1 MTTIKLSFRNI
12 KKSFKDYAIYFFTLI
27 LGVAIFYV
35 FNSIESQTVLLDVT
49 NSTHKVI
56 DLMTNM
62 LSGASVFVAFILGF
76 LIIYAS
82 RFLIKRR
89 NKEFG
94 IYMLLG
100 MSKRKISMILFF
112 ETILI
117 GIISLAVGLGLGVLL
132 SQLMSM
138 LVANMFEADMTKYEF
153 IFSSQAC
160 IKTIIYFGIMYVIVM
175 LFNTVNIGKC
185 KLIDLIQTNKKSEK
199 VKMKNPMLCTIVF
212 IISAIALGYAYYMVT
227 GGINET
233 IKPPEDI
240 FKPIVIGAVSTFFIF
255 WSLSGLILK
264 IVTSMKNLY
273 VKGLNTFTFRQLSS
287 KINSTVFSMT
297 IISLMLFVTICV
309 LSSALSLKNSMTANL
324 DELAPADI
332 QLEKR
337 VLNEDWLDQGYNEEQ
352 IKNSKLSI
360 REILEKFDFNIDSY
374 LEESVEYN
382 LYQTEELT
390 FGDTLG
396 DNWET
401 IKNTYTSLI
410 PYNVPY
416 NVADDIMTI
425 SDYNKVAKFY
435 GNEEY
440 TINEDEYI
448 IVADYDSMI
457 EIRNVALK
465 DNQEITVFG
474 HTLKPKYNECQYGFV
489 EMASNHINSGII
501 IVPDDIVDD
510 NYIVYNSIIGNYY
523 TDSLDEQREIQEQ
536 IKNLVN
542 NPISL
547 EYNLPSINSK
557 VDISEASIGTGALV
571 TFLGLYLGI
580 VFLIASVAI
589 LALKELTESTDNKE
603 RYNML
608 RKLGADEKMINKSL
622 FRQIAIF
629 FMFPLLI
636 AIIHSI
642 FGITFCSYIIE
653 TFGNEQLLPSI
664 IMTAIFIVVFYGG
677 YFLITYLSSKNII
690 KENRNAREY

>member
-49 NSTHKVI
+49 NSTHEVI

-233 IKPPEDI
+233 IKTPEDI

-287 KINSTVFSMT
+287 KINTTVFSMT

-332 QLEKR
+332 QLTISVKDD
-337 VLNEDWLDQGYNEEQ
+337 DWLDQGYNEKQ
-352 IKNSKLSI
+352 IENSKLGV
-360 REILEKFDFNIDSY
+360 RKNLEALNFNIDNY
-374 LEESVEYN
+374 FNESVEYN
-382 LYQTEELT
+382 IYRTKDLV
-390 FGDTLG
+390 FDDTLG
-396 DNWET
+396 DSKKEVEES
-401 IKNTYTSLI
+401 YLTSMI
-410 PYNVPY
+410 PYSVEEM
-416 NVADDIMTI
+416 IMTI
-425 SDYNKVAKFY
+425 SDYNNVAKIY
-435 GNEEY
+435 NNEEY
-440 TINEDEYI
+440 SLNDNEYMI
-448 IVADYDSMI
+448 IADYDSMVQ
-457 EIRNVALK
+457 IRNIALK
-465 DNQEITVFG
+465 NNEEITVFG
-474 HTLKPKYNECQYGFV
+474 HTLKPKYNECKDGFV
-489 EMASNHINSGII
+489 DMSSNHINSGII
-501 IVPDDIVDD
+501 IVPDNVVDE
-510 NYIVYNSIIGNYY
+510 NYKAYNSIIGNYK
-523 TDSLDEQREIQEQ
+523 TESVDEQRNIEET
-536 IKNLVN
+536 IKGLIN
-542 NPISL
+542 NPLS
-547 EYNLPSINSK
+547 EKYNLPTVNTRL
-557 VDISEASIGTGALV
+557 DISEASIGLGALV

-603 RYNML
+603 RYKML

-642 FGITFCSYIIE
+642 FGIKFCSYIIS
-653 TFGNEQLLPSI
+653 TFGNEQLLNSI
-664 IMTAIFIVVFYGG
+664 IMTAVFIVVIYGG
-677 YFLITYLSSKNII
+677 YFLITYLCSKNII
-690 KENRNAREY
+690 KEK

>member
-49 NSTHKVI
+49 NSTHEVI

-233 IKPPEDI
+233 IKTPEDI

-287 KINSTVFSMT
+287 KINTTVFSMT

-410 PYNVPY
+410 PYNV
-416 NVADDIMTI
+416 ADDIMTI

-489 EMASNHINSGII
+489 EMACNHINSGII

>member
-49 NSTHKVI
+49 NSTHEVI

-287 KINSTVFSMT
+287 KINTTVFSMT

-410 PYNVPY
+410 PY

-557 VDISEASIGTGALV
+557 VDISEASIGIGALV

-589 LALKELTESTDNKE
+589 LDLKELTESTDNKE
-603 RYNML
+603 RYIML

-622 FRQIAIF
+622 FIQIAIF

>member
-49 NSTHKVI
+49 ESTYEVI
-56 DLMTNM
+56 GMMTTM
-62 LSGASVFVAFILGF
+62 LSAASVFVAFILGF

-153 IFSSQAC
+153 IFSPDSC
-160 IKTIIYFGIMYVIVM
+160 IKTLIYFGIMYVIVM
-175 LFNTVNIGKC
+175 LFNAINVGKC
-185 KLIDLIQTNKKSEK
+185 KLIDLIQTSKKSETIK
-199 VKMKNPMLCTIVF
+199 LKNPLLCTVVF
-212 IISAIALGYAYYMVT
+212 ILSVVALGYAYYMVT

-233 IKPPEDI
+233 VKTPEDI
-240 FKPIVIGAVSTFFIF
+240 LKPIVIGAISTFFIF

-264 IVTSMKNLY
+264 IVMGMKNLY
-273 VKGLNTFTFRQLSS
+273 VKGLNAFTFRQVSS
-287 KINSTVFSMT
+287 KINTTVFSMT

-309 LSSALSLKNSMTANL
+309 LSSSLSLKNSMTANL

-332 QLEKR
+332 QLTISVKDD
-337 VLNEDWLDQGYNEEQ
+337 DWLDQGYNESQ
-352 IKNSKLSI
+352 IENSKLGV
-360 REILEKFDFNIDSY
+360 RKNLEALNFNIDNY
-374 LEESVEYN
+374 FNESVEYN
-382 LYQTEELT
+382 IYRTKDLV
-390 FGDTLG
+390 FDDTLG
-396 DNWET
+396 DSKKEVEES
-401 IKNTYTSLI
+401 YLTSMI
-410 PYNVPY
+410 PYSVEEM
-416 NVADDIMTI
+416 IMTI
-425 SDYNKVAKFY
+425 SDYNNVAKIY
-435 GNEEY
+435 NNEEY
-440 TINEDEYI
+440 SLNDNEYM
-448 IVADYDSMI
+448 IVADYDSMVQ
-457 EIRNVALK
+457 IRNIALK
-465 DNQEITVFG
+465 NNEEITVFG
-474 HTLKPKYNECQYGFV
+474 HTLKPKYNECKDGFV
-489 EMASNHINSGII
+489 DMSSNHINSGII
-501 IVPDDIVDD
+501 IVPDSVVD
-510 NYIVYNSIIGNYY
+510 NNFKAYNSIIGNYK
-523 TDSLDEQREIQEQ
+523 TESLDEQRDIENT
-536 IKNLVN
+536 IKNLIN
-542 NPISL
+542 NPLS
-547 EYNLPSINSK
+547 EQYNLPTVNTRL
-557 VDISEASIGTGALV
+557 DISEASIGLGALV

-589 LALKELTESTDNKE
+589 LALKELTESADNKE
-603 RYNML
+603 RYKML

-629 FMFPLLI
+629 FIFPLLI

-642 FGITFCSYIIE
+642 FGITFCSYIIS

-664 IMTAIFIVVFYGG
+664 IMTAIFIVVIYGG
-677 YFLITYLSSKNII
+677 YFLITYLCSKNII
-690 KENRNAREY
+690 KEN

>member
-35 FNSIESQTVLLDVT
+35 FNSIESQTVLLVVT

-287 KINSTVFSMT
+287 KINTTVFSMT

-410 PYNVPY
+410 PYNV
-416 NVADDIMTI
+416 ADDIMTI

-489 EMASNHINSGII
+489 EMACNHMNSGII

>member
-49 NSTHKVI
+49 NSTHEVI

-199 VKMKNPMLCTIVF
+199 VKMKNPMICTIVF

-287 KINSTVFSMT
+287 KINTTVFSMT

-410 PYNVPY
+410 PY

-557 VDISEASIGTGALV
+557 VDISEASIGIGALV

-664 IMTAIFIVVFYGG
+664 IMTAIFIVVIYGG
-677 YFLITYLSSKNII
+677 YFLITYLCSKNII
-690 KENRNAREY
+690 KENRNGREY

>member
-49 NSTHKVI
+49 QSTYEVI
-56 DLMTNM
+56 EMMTNM
-62 LSGASVFVAFILGF
+62 LSAASVFVAFILGF

-82 RFLIKRR
+82 RFLMKRR

-100 MSKRKISMILFF
+100 MSKRKISMVLFF

-117 GIISLAVGLGLGVLL
+117 GIISLVVGLGIGVLL

-138 LVANMFEADMTKYEF
+138 LVANLFEADMTRYEF
-153 IFSSQAC
+153 IFSSNAC
-160 IKTIIYFGIMYVIVM
+160 IKTLIYFGIMYVIVM
-175 LFNTVNIGKC
+175 LLNSINVGKC
-185 KLIDLIQTNKKSEK
+185 KLIDLIQTSKKSET
-199 VKMKNPMLCTIVF
+199 VKMKNPMVCTIVF
-212 IISAIALGYAYYMVT
+212 MILAIALGYAYYMVT

-233 IKPPEDI
+233 IKTPEDI
-240 FKPIVIGAVSTFFIF
+240 LKPIIIGAVSTFFIF

-264 IVTSMKNLY
+264 IVMSMKNLY
-273 VKGLNTFTFRQLSS
+273 VKGLNTFTLRQVSS
-287 KINSTVFSMT
+287 KINTTVFSMT
-297 IISLMLFVTICV
+297 MISLMLFVTICV
-309 LSSALSLKNSMTANL
+309 LSSALSLKNSMTVNL

-410 PYNVPY
+410 PY

-557 VDISEASIGTGALV
+557 VDISEASIGIGALV

-603 RYNML
+603 RYMML

-629 FMFPLLI
+629 FMFPLLV

-642 FGITFCSYIIE
+642 FGITFCSYIIS

-664 IMTAIFIVVFYGG
+664 ILTAIFIVVIYGG
-677 YFLITYLSSKNII
+677 YFLITYLCSKNII
-690 KENRNAREY
+690 KEK

>member
-49 NSTHKVI
+49 NSTHEVI
-56 DLMTNM
+56 DLMTKM

-233 IKPPEDI
+233 IKTPEDI

-287 KINSTVFSMT
+287 KINTTVFSMT

-410 PYNVPY
+410 PY

-557 VDISEASIGTGALV
+557 VDISEASIGIGALV

-677 YFLITYLSSKNII
+677 YFLITYLYSKNII

>member
-1 MTTIKLSFRNI
+1 MTTFKLSLKNI

-27 LGVAIFYV
+27 LGVGIFYV

-49 NSTHKVI
+49 ESTYEII
-56 DLMTNM
+56 DIMTNM
-62 LSGASVFVAFILGF
+62 LSGVSVFVAFILGF

-82 RFLIKRR
+82 RFLMKRR

-112 ETILI
+112 ETVLI
-117 GIISLAVGLGLGVLL
+117 GVISLVIGLGLGAAL

-138 LVANMFEADMTKYEF
+138 LVASMFEADMTRYEF
-153 IFSSQAC
+153 IFSTDAC
-160 IKTIIYFGIMYVIVM
+160 VKTLIYFGIMYVIVM
-175 LFNTVNIGKC
+175 LFNAINVGKC
-185 KLIDLIQTNKKSEK
+185 KLIDLIQNSKKSEK
-199 VKMKNPMLCTIVF
+199 VKMKNQMLCTIVF

-233 IKPPEDI
+233 IKTSKDI
-240 FKPIVIGAVSTFFIF
+240 VKPIIIGGISTFFIF

-264 IVTSMKNLY
+264 IVMSMKNLY
-273 VKGLNTFTFRQLSS
+273 VKGLNTFTLRQVSS
-287 KINSTVFSMT
+287 QINTTVFSMT

-332 QLEKR
+332 QLSKR
-337 VLNEDWLDQGYNEEQ
+337 VLDEGWLDQGYTEEQ
-352 IKNSKLSI
+352 IKNSKLSV
-360 REILEKFDFNIDSY
+360 RETLENLDFNIDSY
-374 LEESVEYN
+374 LKESVEYN
-382 LYQTEELT
+382 VYQTDNLT
-390 FGDTLG
+390 FADTLG
-396 DNWET
+396 DDLET
-401 IKNTYTSLI
+401 IKSTFTSMI
-410 PYNVPY
+410 PYNMPEE
-416 NVADDIMTI
+416 IMKL
-425 SDYNKVAKFY
+425 SDYNKVARFY

-440 TINEDEYI
+440 TLEKNEYMI
-448 IVADYDSMI
+448 IADYDSMVN
-457 EIRNVALK
+457 IRNIALK
-465 DNQEITVFG
+465 NNEQITIFG
-474 HTLKPKYNECQYGFV
+474 YTLVPKYQECKYGFT
-489 EMASNHINSGII
+489 EMASNHINAGII
-501 IVPDDIVDD
+501 IVPDEIIDE
-510 NYIVYNSIIGNYY
+510 NYITYNFIIGNYY
-523 TDSLDEQREIQEQ
+523 TDSIDEQKEIQEQ

-542 NPISL
+542 KPL
-547 EYNLPSINSK
+547 AEKYNLPSMNSR
-557 VDISEASIGTGALV
+557 VDISEASIGLGALV

-589 LALKELTESTDNKE
+589 LALKELTESADNKE
-603 RYNML
+603 RYKIL

-642 FGITFCSYIIE
+642 FGISFCSYIIS

-664 IMTAIFIVVFYGG
+664 IMTAVFIVVIYGG
-677 YFLITYLSSKNII
+677 YFLITYLCSKNII
-690 KENRNAREY
+690 KER

>member
-49 NSTHKVI
+49 ESTYEVI
-56 DLMTNM
+56 GMMTTM
-62 LSGASVFVAFILGF
+62 LSAASVFVAFILGF

-138 LVANMFEADMTKYEF
+138 LVANMFEADMTKYQF
-153 IFSSQAC
+153 IFSQDAC
-160 IKTIIYFGIMYVIVM
+160 IKTLIYFGIMYVIVM
-175 LFNTVNIGKC
+175 LFNAINVGKC
-185 KLIDLIQTNKKSEK
+185 KLIDLIQTSKKSETIK
-199 VKMKNPMLCTIVF
+199 LKNLLLCTVVF
-212 IISAIALGYAYYMVT
+212 ILSVVALGYAYYMVT

-233 IKPPEDI
+233 VKTPEDI
-240 FKPIVIGAVSTFFIF
+240 LKPIVIGAISTFFIF

-264 IVTSMKNLY
+264 IVMGMKNLY
-273 VKGLNTFTFRQLSS
+273 VKGLNAFTFRQVSS
-287 KINSTVFSMT
+287 KINTTVFSMT

-309 LSSALSLKNSMTANL
+309 LSSSLSLKNSMTANL

-332 QLEKR
+332 QLTISVKDD
-337 VLNEDWLDQGYNEEQ
+337 DWLDQGYNEKQ
-352 IKNSKLSI
+352 IENSKLGV
-360 REILEKFDFNIDSY
+360 RKNLEALNFNIDNY
-374 LEESVEYN
+374 FNESVEYN
-382 LYQTEELT
+382 IYRTEDLV
-390 FGDTLG
+390 FDDTLG
-396 DNWET
+396 DSKKEVEES
-401 IKNTYTSLI
+401 YLTSMI
-410 PYNVPY
+410 PYSVEEM
-416 NVADDIMTI
+416 IMTV
-425 SDYNKVAKFY
+425 SDYNNVAKIY
-435 GNEEY
+435 NNEEY
-440 TINEDEYI
+440 SLNDNEYM
-448 IVADYDSMI
+448 IVADYDSMVQ
-457 EIRNVALK
+457 IRNIALK
-465 DNQEITVFG
+465 NNEEITVFG
-474 HTLKPKYNECQYGFV
+474 HTLKPKYNECKDGFV
-489 EMASNHINSGII
+489 DMSSNHINSGII
-501 IVPDDIVDD
+501 VIPDNVVDE
-510 NYIVYNSIIGNYY
+510 NYKAYNSIIGNYK
-523 TDSLDEQREIQEQ
+523 TESVDEQRKIEET
-536 IKNLVN
+536 IKGLIN
-542 NPISL
+542 NPLS
-547 EYNLPSINSK
+547 EQYNLPTINTRL
-557 VDISEASIGTGALV
+557 DISEASIGLGALV

-603 RYNML
+603 RYKML

-629 FMFPLLI
+629 FMFPLLV

-642 FGITFCSYIIE
+642 FGIKFCSYIIS
-653 TFGNEQLLPSI
+653 TFGNEQLLNSI
-664 IMTAIFIVVFYGG
+664 IMTAVFIVVIYGG
-677 YFLITYLSSKNII
+677 YFLITYLCSKNII
-690 KENRNAREY
+690 KEK

>member
-49 NSTHKVI
+49 NSTHEVI

-287 KINSTVFSMT
+287 KINTTVFSMT

-410 PYNVPY
+410 PY

-677 YFLITYLSSKNII
+677 YFLITYLYSKNII

>member
-49 NSTHKVI
+49 NSTHEVI

-287 KINSTVFSMT
+287 KINTTVFSMT

-410 PYNVPY
+410 PYNV
-416 NVADDIMTI
+416 ADDIMTI

-489 EMASNHINSGII
+489 EMACNHMNSGII

-557 VDISEASIGTGALV
+557 VDISEASIGIGALV

-664 IMTAIFIVVFYGG
+664 IMTAIFIVVIYGG
-677 YFLITYLSSKNII
+677 YFLITYLYSKNII

>member
-49 NSTHKVI
+49 ESTYEVI
-56 DLMTNM
+56 GMMTTM
-62 LSGASVFVAFILGF
+62 LSAASVFVAFILGF

-117 GIISLAVGLGLGVLL
+117 GIISLAVGLGLGILL

-138 LVANMFEADMTKYEF
+138 LVANMFEADMTKYQF
-153 IFSSQAC
+153 IFSQDAC
-160 IKTIIYFGIMYVIVM
+160 IKTLIYFGIMYVIVM
-175 LFNTVNIGKC
+175 LFNAINVGKC
-185 KLIDLIQTNKKSEK
+185 KLIDLIQTSKKSETIK
-199 VKMKNPMLCTIVF
+199 LKNLLLCTVVF
-212 IISAIALGYAYYMVT
+212 ILSVVALGYAYYMVT

-233 IKPPEDI
+233 VKTPEDI
-240 FKPIVIGAVSTFFIF
+240 LKPIVIGAISTFFIF

-264 IVTSMKNLY
+264 IVMGMKNLY
-273 VKGLNTFTFRQLSS
+273 VKGLNAFTFRQVSS
-287 KINSTVFSMT
+287 KINTTVFSMT

-309 LSSALSLKNSMTANL
+309 LSSSLSLKNSMTANL

-332 QLEKR
+332 QLTISVKDD
-337 VLNEDWLDQGYNEEQ
+337 DWLNQGYNEKQ
-352 IKNSKLSI
+352 IANSKLGV
-360 REILEKFDFNIDSY
+360 RKNLEALNFNIDNY
-374 LEESVEYN
+374 FNKSVEYN
-382 LYQTEELT
+382 IYRTEDLV
-390 FGDTLG
+390 FDDTLG
-396 DNWET
+396 DSKKEVEES
-401 IKNTYTSLI
+401 YLTSMI
-410 PYNVPY
+410 PYSVEEM
-416 NVADDIMTI
+416 IMTV
-425 SDYNKVAKFY
+425 SDYNNVAKIY
-435 GNEEY
+435 NNEEY
-440 TINEDEYI
+440 SLNDNEYM
-448 IVADYDSMI
+448 IVADYDSMVQ
-457 EIRNVALK
+457 IRNIALK
-465 DNQEITVFG
+465 NNEEITVFG
-474 HTLKPKYNECQYGFV
+474 HTLKPKYNECKDGFV
-489 EMASNHINSGII
+489 DMSSNHINSGII
-501 IVPDDIVDD
+501 VIPDNVVDE
-510 NYIVYNSIIGNYY
+510 NYKAYNSIIGNYK
-523 TDSLDEQREIQEQ
+523 TESVDEQRKIEEI
-536 IKNLVN
+536 IKGLIN
-542 NPISL
+542 NPLS
-547 EYNLPSINSK
+547 EQYNLPTINTRL
-557 VDISEASIGTGALV
+557 DISEASIGLGALV

-603 RYNML
+603 RYKML

-642 FGITFCSYIIE
+642 FGIKFCSYIIS
-653 TFGNEQLLPSI
+653 TFGNEQLLNSI
-664 IMTAIFIVVFYGG
+664 IMTAVFIVVIYGG
-677 YFLITYLSSKNII
+677 YFLITYLCSKNII
-690 KENRNAREY
+690 KEK

>member
-199 VKMKNPMLCTIVF
+199 VKMKNPMICTIVF

-264 IVTSMKNLY
+264 AVMSMKNLY

-287 KINSTVFSMT
+287 KINTTVFSMT

-410 PYNVPY
+410 PYNV
-416 NVADDIMTI
+416 ADDIMTI

-489 EMASNHINSGII
+489 EMASNHMNSGII

>member
-287 KINSTVFSMT
+287 KINTTVFSMT

-410 PYNVPY
+410 PYNV
-416 NVADDIMTI
+416 ADDIMTI

-489 EMASNHINSGII
+489 EMASNHMNSGII

>member
-49 NSTHKVI
+49 QSTYEVI
-56 DLMTNM
+56 EMMTNM
-62 LSGASVFVAFILGF
+62 LSAASVFVAFILGF

-82 RFLIKRR
+82 RFLMKRR

-100 MSKRKISMILFF
+100 MSKRKISMVLFF

-117 GIISLAVGLGLGVLL
+117 GIISLVVGLGIGVLL

-287 KINSTVFSMT
+287 KINTTVFSMT

-410 PYNVPY
+410 PY

-557 VDISEASIGTGALV
+557 VDISEASIGIGALV

>member
-49 NSTHKVI
+49 NSTHEVI

-233 IKPPEDI
+233 INPPEDI

-287 KINSTVFSMT
+287 KINTTVFSMT

-374 LEESVEYN
+374 LEESVEYD

-410 PYNVPY
+410 PY

-557 VDISEASIGTGALV
+557 VDISEASIGIGALV

>member
-49 NSTHKVI
+49 NSTHEVI

-287 KINSTVFSMT
+287 KINTTVFSMT

-410 PYNVPY
+410 PYNV
-416 NVADDIMTI
+416 ADDIMTI

-489 EMASNHINSGII
+489 EMASNHMNSGII

-557 VDISEASIGTGALV
+557 VDISEASIGIGALV

>member
-49 NSTHKVI
+49 ESTYEVI
-56 DLMTNM
+56 GMMTTM
-62 LSGASVFVAFILGF
+62 LSAASVFVAFILGF

-138 LVANMFEADMTKYEF
+138 LVANMFEADMTKYQF
-153 IFSSQAC
+153 IFSQDAC
-160 IKTIIYFGIMYVIVM
+160 IKTLIYFGIMYVIVM
-175 LFNTVNIGKC
+175 LFNAINVGKC
-185 KLIDLIQTNKKSEK
+185 KLIDLIQTSKKSETIK
-199 VKMKNPMLCTIVF
+199 LKNPLLCTVVF
-212 IISAIALGYAYYMVT
+212 ILSAIALGYAYYMVT

-233 IKPPEDI
+233 VKTPEDI
-240 FKPIVIGAVSTFFIF
+240 LKPIVIGAISTFFIF

-264 IVTSMKNLY
+264 IVMSMKNLY
-273 VKGLNTFTFRQLSS
+273 VKGLNAFTFRQVSS
-287 KINSTVFSMT
+287 KINTTVFSMT

-309 LSSALSLKNSMTANL
+309 LSSSLSLKNSMTANL

-332 QLEKR
+332 QLTISVKDD
-337 VLNEDWLDQGYNEEQ
+337 DWLDQGYNEKQ
-352 IKNSKLSI
+352 IENSKLGV
-360 REILEKFDFNIDSY
+360 RKTLEAFDFNIDDY
-374 LEESVEYN
+374 FKEYIEYN
-382 LYQTEELT
+382 SYRMEDFT
-390 FGDTLG
+390 FADSLG
-396 DNWET
+396 DSLEYV
-401 IKNTYTSLI
+401 KNNNTSMI
-410 PYNVPY
+410 PYNMPEE
-416 NVADDIMTI
+416 II
-425 SDYNKVAKFY
+425 KLSDYNKIARIY
-435 GNEEY
+435 NNEEY
-440 TINEDEYI
+440 TLNEDEYMI
-448 IVADYDSMI
+448 IADYDSMI
-457 EIRNVALK
+457 AIRNVALEN
-465 DNQEITVFG
+465 NQELTIFG
-474 HTLKPKYNECQYGFV
+474 HTLKPKYNECKDGFI
-489 EMASNHINSGII
+489 EMASNHINSGVI
-501 IVPDDIVDD
+501 IVPDEIVDEQ
-510 NYIVYNSIIGNYY
+510 YLAFNSIIGNYY
-523 TDSLDEQREIQEQ
+523 TDNLDEQREIKEQ
-536 IKNLVN
+536 ILDLVE
-542 NPISL
+542 NPLSA
-547 EYNLPSINSK
+547 EYCLPTVNSR
-557 VDISEASIGTGALV
+557 VDISEASIGLGALV

-603 RYNML
+603 RYKML
-608 RKLGADEKMINKSL
+608 RKLGADEKMVNKSL

-642 FGITFCSYIIE
+642 FGIKFCSYIIS
-653 TFGNEQLLPSI
+653 TFGNEQLLNSI
-664 IMTAIFIVVFYGG
+664 IMTAVFIVVIYGG
-677 YFLITYLSSKNII
+677 YFIITYLCSKNII
-690 KENRNAREY
+690 KEK

>member
-49 NSTHKVI
+49 GSTYEVI

-117 GIISLAVGLGLGVLL
+117 GIISLAVGLGLGILL

-153 IFSSQAC
+153 IFSSKAC
-160 IKTIIYFGIMYVIVM
+160 IKTILYFGIMYVIVM
-175 LFNTVNIGKC
+175 LFNTINVGKC
-185 KLIDLIQTNKKSEK
+185 KLIDLIQTNKKSET
-199 VKMKNPMLCTIVF
+199 VKMKNPVLCTIVF
-212 IISAIALGYAYYMVT
+212 IISIIALGYAYYMVT

-233 IKPPEDI
+233 IKTPEDI
-240 FKPIVIGAVSTFFIF
+240 FKPIIIGAISTFFIF

-264 IVTSMKNLY
+264 AVMSIKNLY

-287 KINSTVFSMT
+287 KINTTVFSMT
-297 IISLMLFVTICV
+297 IISLMLFVTICI
-309 LSSALSLKNSMTANL
+309 LSSSLSLKNSMTANL

-332 QLEKR
+332 QLTISVKDDE
-337 VLNEDWLDQGYNEEQ
+337 WLEQGYNEKQ
-352 IKNSKLSI
+352 IENSKLGVKKT
-360 REILEKFDFNIDSY
+360 LEAFDFNIDNY
-374 LEESVEYN
+374 FKEYVEYN
-382 LYQTEELT
+382 SYRIDDLT
-390 FGDTLG
+390 FADSLG
-396 DNWET
+396 DNLEYV
-401 IKNTYTSLI
+401 KNNITSMI
-410 PYNVPY
+410 PYNMPEE
-416 NVADDIMTI
+416 II
-425 SDYNKVAKFY
+425 KLSDYNKIAKIY
-435 GNEEY
+435 NNEEY
-440 TINEDEYI
+440 TLNQDEYMI
-448 IVADYDSMI
+448 IADYDSMI
-457 EIRNVALK
+457 AIRNIALES
-465 DNQEITVFG
+465 NQELTIFG
-474 HTLKPKYNECQYGFV
+474 HKLKPKYNECKDGFI
-489 EMASNHINSGII
+489 EMAGNHINSGVI
-501 IVPDDIVDD
+501 IVPDEIVDEQ
-510 NYIVYNSIIGNYY
+510 YLAFNSIIGNYY
-523 TDSLDEQREIQEQ
+523 TNSLEEQRKIQEQ
-536 IKNLVN
+536 LINLIN
-542 NPISL
+542 NPLSVEYSL
-547 EYNLPSINSK
+547 PNINSR
-557 VDISEASIGTGALV
+557 VDISEASIGLGALV

-603 RYNML
+603 RYKML

-629 FMFPLLI
+629 FIFPLLI

-642 FGITFCSYIIE
+642 FGITFCSYIIS

-664 IMTAIFIVVFYGG
+664 IMTAIFIVIIYGG
-677 YFLITYLSSKNII
+677 YFLITYLCSKNII
-690 KENRNAREY
+690 KEK

>member
-49 NSTHKVI
+49 ESTYEVI
-56 DLMTNM
+56 GMMTTM
-62 LSGASVFVAFILGF
+62 LSAASVFVAFILGF

-138 LVANMFEADMTKYEF
+138 LVANMFEADMTKYQF
-153 IFSSQAC
+153 IFSQDAC
-160 IKTIIYFGIMYVIVM
+160 IKTLIYFGIMYVIVM
-175 LFNTVNIGKC
+175 LFNAINVGKC
-185 KLIDLIQTNKKSEK
+185 KLIDLIQTSKKSETIK
-199 VKMKNPMLCTIVF
+199 LKNPLLCTVVF
-212 IISAIALGYAYYMVT
+212 ILSVVALGYAYYMVT

-233 IKPPEDI
+233 IKTPEDI
-240 FKPIVIGAVSTFFIF
+240 LKPIVIGAISTFFIF

-264 IVTSMKNLY
+264 IVMSMKNLY
-273 VKGLNTFTFRQLSS
+273 VKGLNAFTFRQVSS
-287 KINSTVFSMT
+287 KINTTVFSMT

-309 LSSALSLKNSMTANL
+309 LSSSLSLKNSMTANL

-332 QLEKR
+332 QLTISVKDD
-337 VLNEDWLDQGYNEEQ
+337 DWLDQGYNEKQ
-352 IKNSKLSI
+352 IENSKLGV
-360 REILEKFDFNIDSY
+360 RKTLEAFDFNIDDY
-374 LEESVEYN
+374 FKEYVEYN
-382 LYQTEELT
+382 SYRMEDFT
-390 FGDTLG
+390 FADSLG
-396 DNWET
+396 DSLEYV
-401 IKNTYTSLI
+401 KNNNTSMI
-410 PYNVPY
+410 PYNMPEE
-416 NVADDIMTI
+416 II
-425 SDYNKVAKFY
+425 KLSDYNKIAKIY
-435 GNEEY
+435 NNEEY
-440 TINEDEYI
+440 TLNQDEYMI
-448 IVADYDSMI
+448 IADYDSMI
-457 EIRNVALK
+457 AIRDIALEK
-465 DNQEITVFG
+465 GQELTIFG
-474 HTLKPKYNECQYGFV
+474 HKLKPKYNECKDGFI
-489 EMASNHINSGII
+489 EMASNHINSGVIV
-501 IVPDDIVDD
+501 VPDEIVDEQ
-510 NYIVYNSIIGNYY
+510 YLAFNSIIGNYY
-523 TDSLDEQREIQEQ
+523 TDDLDEQREIKEQ
-536 IKNLVN
+536 ILDLVKNPLSAEYCLPTVN
-542 NPISL
+542 SR
-547 EYNLPSINSK
+547 
-557 VDISEASIGTGALV
+557 VDISEASIGLGALV

-603 RYNML
+603 RYKML

-642 FGITFCSYIIE
+642 FGIKFCSYIIS
-653 TFGNEQLLPSI
+653 TFGNEQLLNSI
-664 IMTAIFIVVFYGG
+664 IMTAVFIVVIYGG
-677 YFLITYLSSKNII
+677 YFLITYLCSKNII
-690 KENRNAREY
+690 KEK

>member
-49 NSTHKVI
+49 NSTHEVI

-287 KINSTVFSMT
+287 KINTTVFSMT

-410 PYNVPY
+410 PYNV
-416 NVADDIMTI
+416 ADDIMTI

-448 IVADYDSMI
+448 IVADYDSII

-557 VDISEASIGTGALV
+557 VDISEASIGIGALV